1 MFISLMFVIPVLCVV
16 MFVIPVL
23 CVVMFGNVFD
33 RLFSILKQPTSLEDE
48 GLSLVCHG

>member
-1 MFISLMFVIPVLCVV
+1 MVDILMFISL

-33 RLFSILKQPTSLEDE
+33 RLFSILKQPTSLEGE
-48 GLSLVCHG
+48 GLSLDELNTQNA